1 MQSNVELIA
10 NSVSKANDDIDANEL
25 VEIMQH
31 AEIHPKDADKLA
43 STVVYIRKRFIEK
56 QSRYVAFKKGFPERC
71 IPQENT
77 TTPYPNTTGEVSRTA
92 IEIKA
97 KRLEQSQ
104 IYKKVVALLQTNL
117 YIGYAME
124 RMQVLDEA
132 LQLSLDQDVSHR
144 DKAPFMKIFLEET
157 RKPLEVK
164 GMEVNMNFGEETTLK
179 SIEEKMSI
187 INSKLDGKSAEE
199 IIDVLA
205 MDKDC

>member
-1 MQSNVELIA
+1 
-10 NSVSKANDDIDANEL
+10 
-25 VEIMQH
+25 
-31 AEIHPKDADKLA
+31 
-43 STVVYIRKRFIEK
+43 
-56 QSRYVAFKKGFPERC
+56 
-71 IPQENT
+71 
-77 TTPYPNTTGEVSRTA
+77 
-92 IEIKA
+92 
-97 KRLEQSQ
+97 
-104 IYKKVVALLQTNL
+104 
-117 YIGYAME
+117 ME